1 MGEVQPPQ
9 AVEMEA
15 AAFEDA
21 AGPEAEEETPCPS
34 TSPQLGFP
42 AQLLIFPTHSLAS
55 APD

>member
-21 AGPEAEEETPCPS
+21 AGPDWYEREEAVFGLRWENNRNKDACMW
-34 TSPQLGFP
+34 FWM
-42 AQLLIFPTHSLAS
+42 IC
-55 APD
+55 